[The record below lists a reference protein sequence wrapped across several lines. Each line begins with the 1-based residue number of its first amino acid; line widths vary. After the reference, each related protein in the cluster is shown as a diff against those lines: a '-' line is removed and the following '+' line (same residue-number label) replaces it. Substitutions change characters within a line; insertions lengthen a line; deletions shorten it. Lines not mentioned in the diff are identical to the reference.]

1 MELNLSKD
9 TLMLDLNKV
18 SPSLTRLRGALN
30 WELHPMSGK
39 IDPVTGVTYEF
50 DLDIFMF
57 LTSNGSIMGDMK
69 NVCFFNN
76 KNCYNGAVVLP
87 RDNRNGQ
94 DGVDASGKKLD
105 DEEIFVEIGKIPAHI
120 DKVEHFVFLHQ
131 AVERGQDLSM
141 ISGGSFKL
149 YDQDNNELASYKLQ
163 TFVNHTALHVGTLQ
177 RTADGWGFQPMGES
191 AAANPNQVLQ
201 AFA

>member
-39 IDPVTGVTYEF
+39 TDPATGKVYEF

-57 LTSNGSIMGDMK
+57 LTSNGSIQGDMK

-76 KNCYNGAVVLP
+76 KDCYNGAVVLP
-87 RDNRNGQ
+87 RDNRNGA
-94 DGVDASGKKLD
+94 DTAGLD

-120 DKVEHFVFLHQ
+120 DKVEHFVFLHD
-131 AVERGQDLSM
+131 AVTRGQDLSM

-163 TFVNHTALHVGTLQ
+163 NFVNHTALHVGTLQ
-177 RTADGWGFQPMGES
+177 RTATGWGFQPMGES

>member
-9 TLMLDLNKV
+9 TMMLDLTKAA
-18 SPSLTRLRGALN
+18 PSLTRLRGALN
-30 WELHPMSGK
+30 WDLHPMAQKTDPKTGK
-39 IDPVTGVTYEF
+39 PYEF

-57 LTSNGSIMGDMK
+57 LTSDVNGNGSIKGDMK

-76 KNCYNGAVVLP
+76 KDCYNGAVVLP
-87 RDNRNGQ
+87 RDNRNGADVVGQ
-94 DGVDASGKKLD
+94 D
-105 DEEIFVEIGKIPAHI
+105 DEEIFVEISKVPAHI
-120 DKVEHFVFLHQ
+120 DKVEHFVFLHD
-131 AVERGQDLSM
+131 AETRGQDLSM

-163 TFVNHTALHVGTLQ
+163 NFVNHTALHVGTLQ

>member
-39 IDPVTGVTYEF
+39 TDPATGKVYEF

-57 LTSNGSIMGDMK
+57 LTSQGSIKGDMK

-76 KNCYNGAVVLP
+76 KDCYNGAVVLP
-87 RDNRNGQ
+87 RDNRNGA
-94 DGVDASGKKLD
+94 DTAGLD

-120 DKVEHFVFLHQ
+120 DKVEHFVFLHD
-131 AVERGQDLSM
+131 AVTRGQDLSM

-163 TFVNHTALHVGTLQ
+163 NFVNHTALHVGTLQ
-177 RTADGWGFQPMGES
+177 RTATGWGFQPMGES

>member
-39 IDPVTGVTYEF
+39 TDPATGKVYEF

-57 LTSNGSIMGDMK
+57 LTSQGSIKGDMK

-76 KNCYNGAVVLP
+76 KDCYNGAVVLP
-87 RDNRNGQ
+87 RDNRNGADTAGQ
-94 DGVDASGKKLD
+94 D

-120 DKVEHFVFLHQ
+120 DKVEHFVFLHD
-131 AVERGQDLSM
+131 AVTRGQDLSM

-163 TFVNHTALHVGTLQ
+163 NFVNHTALHVGTLQ
-177 RTADGWGFQPMGES
+177 RTATGWGFQPMGES